1 MKVDIVRS
9 LLIIKKKNRYIVIV
23 MDYFLRWS
31 EIRLLKVANIDT
43 VVTFLY
49 KEIICKF
56 KVIKVL

>member
-1 MKVDIVRS
+1 MV
-9 LLIIKKKNRYIVIV
+9 II
-23 MDYFLRWS
+23 MDYFSRWLEVKS
-31 EIRLLKVANIDT
+31 LKVANIDT